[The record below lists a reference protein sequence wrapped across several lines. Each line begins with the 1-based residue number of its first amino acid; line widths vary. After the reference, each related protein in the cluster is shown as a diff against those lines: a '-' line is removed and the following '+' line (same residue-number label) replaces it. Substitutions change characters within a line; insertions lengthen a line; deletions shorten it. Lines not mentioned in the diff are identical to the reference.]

1 MRRRVPDVRHCPAG
15 RLLAAHHGLVAVGRT
30 AGALPAHRLPEPYE
44 VVVRAAYP
52 DGLDRVSGRR
62 PGVLD
67 RGAGRGDPL
76 DERRERIERAGAGTR
91 RAAGRNRRRI
101 DELHD
106 YVGRQQ
112 LLALAHGQIGRGI
125 SRAQRHRLDLH
136 RAVRRALRVDGR
148 PDRLHPVLRGA
159 VAFAGVLQRASRT
172 ARRVAGGRLEL
183 HRGRQRNGR
192 GPARLEDDR
201 QEMAGCA
208 HRHQQGQARRR
219 DRCAV
224 HVPGS
229 VARCARADRGHLRG
243 VGAAQGA
250 AGNEVHARRCR
261 GTARPA
267 RAAALRHRRG
277 RARAGR
283 HQLAAHLARRA
294 HRRLD
299 AGLHAPSHRQSQRH
313 YGVPD
318 RAHGRAPARRG
329 ACGS

>member
-1 MRRRVPDVRHCPAG
+1 MYGIAQPDAFSPRATASS
-15 RLLAAHHGLVAVGRT
+15 LLAELPGRF
-30 AGALPAHRLPEPYE
+30 LPIGFLSHMKLSFVPRTPMASIVYQ
-44 VVVRAAYP
+44 
-52 DGLDRVSGRR
+52 GRR

-76 DERRERIERAGAGTR
+76 DERRERIERAAQA
-91 RAAGRNRRRI
+91 RAERLGRNRRRI

-192 GPARLEDDR
+192 GPARLEDD
-201 QEMAGCA
+201 
-208 HRHQQGQARRR
+208 
-219 DRCAV
+219 
-224 HVPGS
+224 
-229 VARCARADRGHLRG
+229 
-243 VGAAQGA
+243 
-250 AGNEVHARRCR
+250 
-261 GTARPA
+261 PA
-267 RAAALRHRRG
+267 RNG
-277 RARAGR
+277 RMC
-283 HQLAAHLARRA
+283 
-294 HRRLD
+294 
-299 AGLHAPSHRQSQRH
+299 APPSTRPS
-313 YGVPD
+313 
-318 RAHGRAPARRG
+318 ATA
-329 ACGS
+329 